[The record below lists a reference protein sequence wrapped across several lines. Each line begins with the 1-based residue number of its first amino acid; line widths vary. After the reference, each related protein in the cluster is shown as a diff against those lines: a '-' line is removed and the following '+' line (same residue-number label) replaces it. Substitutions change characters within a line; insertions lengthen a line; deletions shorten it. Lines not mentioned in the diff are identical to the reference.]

1 MAARPTPTASGPNAG
16 SATCVAGS
24 VRLNATT
31 PAAPNT
37 NPSAFGLATNVLSL
51 CLMNDDSGYAP
62 LLAELE
68 RLTSTLPPNSVLPST
83 RQLQQR
89 FRVSTLTAQRALAV
103 LAARGLLVTQ
113 PGRGTYT
120 AARRAASRNGDMS
133 WQTLSLGSQPSF
145 PSGLEQLLSPIPPGM
160 LPLAS
165 AFLDEELQ
173 PLGLLAAAAARA
185 ARRPQGWSR
194 PVAEGV
200 EELRT
205 HLASEAGSSYRA
217 NNVIVTPGGQAALAT
232 ACRQLSTPGEP
243 IVVEA
248 PTYIGAL
255 AAAHAAGLMVVPVP
269 TDHHGVLPDALADA
283 LRRSGARLVYLQP
296 RHANP
301 TGATLAAD
309 RRASV
314 LEAVARAGAFLIEDD
329 WVRDLDLDETTP
341 MPLAS
346 LDEDGHVVYVRSL
359 TKPVAPGLRVAALV
373 ARGAA
378 LTRLRRG
385 RLSDDLF
392 VAPILQHTAL
402 DVLTAPGWPR
412 HLRSLRREL
421 RLRRD
426 ALAGALATHLPSCEL
441 YLRPAGGVHLWLL
454 LPDGVSDTD
463 VAAAALRHGVAVSG
477 GHAYFP
483 TEPPAPFVR
492 LSYAAAGSST
502 LQRAAT
508 LLARALAECTP
519 DAAR

>member
-1 MAARPTPTASGPNAG
+1 M
-16 SATCVAGS
+16 
-24 VRLNATT
+24 
-31 PAAPNT
+31 
-37 NPSAFGLATNVLSL
+37 
-51 CLMNDDSGYAP
+51 
-62 LLAELE
+62 
-68 RLTSTLPPNSVLPST
+68 
-83 RQLQQR
+83 
-89 FRVSTLTAQRALAV
+89 

-133 WQTLSLGSQPSF
+133 WQTLALGSQPNF
-145 PSGLEQLLSPIPPGM
+145 PNGLEQLLSPTPPGM

-165 AFLDEELQ
+165 AFLDEGLQ
-173 PLGLLAAAAARA
+173 PLGLLAAATARA
-185 ARRPQGWSR
+185 GRRPQAWSR
-194 PVAEGV
+194 PLPEGL

-205 HLASEAGSSYRA
+205 HLAGEAGSSYRA
-217 NNVIVTPGGQAALAT
+217 DNVIVTPGGQAALAT
-232 ACRQLSTPGEP
+232 ACRQLSAPGEA

-255 AAAHAAGLMVVPVP
+255 VAARAAGLIVVPVP

-283 LRRSGARLVYLQP
+283 LRRSRARLVYLQP

-301 TGATLAAD
+301 TGATLAAN

-314 LEAVARAGAFLIEDD
+314 VEAVARAGAFLIEDD

-346 LDEDGHVVYVRSL
+346 LDDDGHVVYVRSL

-373 ARGAA
+373 ARGPA
-378 LTRLRRG
+378 LARLRRR
-385 RLSDDLF
+385 RLADDLF

-412 HLRSLRREL
+412 HVGSVRREL

-426 ALAGALATHLPSCEL
+426 ALASALATHLPTCRL
-441 YLRPAGGVHLWLL
+441 HLRPAGGVHLWLL
-454 LPDGVSDTD
+454 LPDAVSETD
-463 VAAAALRHGVAVSG
+463 LVTAAARHGVAVSE

-492 LSYAAAGSST
+492 LSYAAADSSA

-519 DAAR
+519 CAPR